1 MRIVHIIPT
10 LKKGGAERLCMDI
23 CSEFQKRDVAE
34 VMLLVLHNKL
44 EYIVADTVQPSI
56 IPSTV
61 ELSVWRKNVLN
72 VAGLEEAIF
81 SFRPDIIHSHLFEAE
96 IVSRSINYP
105 KAKWFSHCHDNM
117 WQLEKPNTAT
127 LFSKRKFTAYYERLY
142 LLNRYRKNGGNRFI
156 AISKD
161 TQAYFNLVLP
171 SDLRNVTLL
180 HNAVNTSKF
189 TRPAGYTPKRIADLE
204 LVTAG
209 SLVAKKNQVFLLQV
223 VKRLTKK
230 NYKVHLHLLGDG
242 PDRTMLEQKASSLR
256 INDSVTFHGNVP
268 NVEEFLWNSDIY
280 VHAATYEP
288 FGLVLVEA
296 MAAGLPVVSLDGR
309 GNRDIIQDQK
319 NGYILSEPDVVDFA
333 NKVALLFHDK
343 FKYEQI
349 KQAAI
354 ETAKQFDIVNYT
366 DKLLALYQ
374 KALKEK

>member
-1 MRIVHIIPT
+1 MLVKDISIELAKRGCVVKVISLHPPHSSFDQFPDRQEFLNKIEVEV
-10 LKKGGAERLCMDI
+10 LLCPL
-23 CSEFQKRDVAE
+23 SLE
-34 VMLLVLHNKL
+34 VMLKG
-44 EYIVADTVQPSI
+44 IKPKGIQQA
-56 IPSTV
+56 V
-61 ELSVWRKNVLN
+61 ENFK
-72 VAGLEEAIF
+72 
-81 SFRPDIIHSHLFEAE
+81 PDIVHSHLFEAE
-96 IVSRSINYP
+96 IVSRSIDYP
-105 KAKWFSHCHDNM
+105 KARWFSHCHDNM
-117 WQLEKPNTAT
+117 WQLESLNITT
-127 LFSKRKFTAYYERLY
+127 LFKKAKLTAFLERTY
-142 LLNRYRKNGGNRFI
+142 LMKRYRKNGGNRFI

-161 TQAYFNLVLP
+161 TQRYFNRVLP
-171 SDLRNVTLL
+171 SDLRSVTLL
-180 HNAVNTSKF
+180 SNAVNTKRF
-189 TRPAGYTPKRIADLE
+189 AKPATYEHKRMADLE
-204 LVTAG
+204 LVTVG
-209 SLVAKKNQVFLLQV
+209 SLADKKNQTFLLDV
-223 VKRLTKK
+223 VKRLAKK
-230 NYKVHLHLLGDG
+230 HYKVHLHILGDG
-242 PDRTMLEQKASSLR
+242 KNRQALEEKTMRLK
-256 INDSVTFHGNVP
+256 IGDSVTFHGNVP

-343 FKYEQI
+343 FKYEQM